1 MWTPVAKLGEFQNG
15 RLVVKR
21 PEHRK
26 PILLLYTGE
35 EVFALEDV
43 CTHDDGPR
51 HGARF
56 DLRTGRQTLPAPR
69 PVKVFPARL
78 EGDTVLLDL

>member
-26 PILLLYTGE
+26 PILPLHEGE
-35 EVFALEDV
+35 VEDGAIV
-43 CTHDDGPR
+43 CPR